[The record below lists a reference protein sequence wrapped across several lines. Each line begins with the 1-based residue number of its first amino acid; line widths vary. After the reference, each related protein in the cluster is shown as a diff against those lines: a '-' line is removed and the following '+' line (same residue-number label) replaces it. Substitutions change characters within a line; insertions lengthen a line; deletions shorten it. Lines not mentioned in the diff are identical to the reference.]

1 MKNLYGTIW
10 VNKKIEQGNE
20 EINKRINYYKIE
32 EEKYGFEIEENYN
45 NKIETT
51 NKINITDREDEINCI
66 LNTLIYKEIMPYDS
80 DIIEDLVK
88 KYT

>member
-66 LNTLIYKEIMPYDS
+66 LNTLIYKEIMPCDS